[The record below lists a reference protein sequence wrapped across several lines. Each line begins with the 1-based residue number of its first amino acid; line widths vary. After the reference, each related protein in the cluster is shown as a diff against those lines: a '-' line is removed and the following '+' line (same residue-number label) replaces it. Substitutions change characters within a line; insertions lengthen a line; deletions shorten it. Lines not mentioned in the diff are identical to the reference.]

1 MYTFDTV
8 QELRLA
14 FDATFAVIFK
24 AYSSTPSAGI

>member
-14 FDATFAVIFK
+14 FDATFAAIFK